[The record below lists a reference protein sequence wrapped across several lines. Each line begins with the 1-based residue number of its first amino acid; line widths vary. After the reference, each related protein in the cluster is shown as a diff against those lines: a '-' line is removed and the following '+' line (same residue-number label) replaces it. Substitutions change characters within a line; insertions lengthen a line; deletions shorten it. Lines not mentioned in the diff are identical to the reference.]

1 MFGGKTPVV
10 TQAQIAA
17 VITFIVTQIV
27 AFGWVDNDQAQVL
40 ISAGGTLVAVAW
52 KLADAFL
59 RGSRAKAAATQGLF
73 TTE

>member
-1 MFGGKTPVV
+1 MFGGKTPVI

-17 VITFIVTQIV
+17 IITFIVAQVV
-27 AFGWVDNDQAQVL
+27 AFGWVDGAQAQVM

-59 RGSRAKAAATQGLF
+59 RGSRAKAVGAQILD
-73 TTE
+73 